1 MTTNAFLLSWDMTGL
16 EAVVPISQY
25 EEHEHQNL
33 VEVLAGKKKTKNP
46 LNQIVFMM
54 EMRARYNPQ
63 RHYEIY
69 AIDCDHSFTADT
81 WREYFNEHPQEAAN
95 IVRDRGVKIYSDRMR
110 KGEVLIT

>member
-46 LNQIVFMM
+46 LHQIVFMRS
-54 EMRARYNPQ
+54 E
-63 RHYEIY
+63 
-69 AIDCDHSFTADT
+69 
-81 WREYFNEHPQEAAN
+81 EHTSELQ
-95 IVRDRGVKIYSDRMR
+95 SH
-110 KGEVLIT
+110 